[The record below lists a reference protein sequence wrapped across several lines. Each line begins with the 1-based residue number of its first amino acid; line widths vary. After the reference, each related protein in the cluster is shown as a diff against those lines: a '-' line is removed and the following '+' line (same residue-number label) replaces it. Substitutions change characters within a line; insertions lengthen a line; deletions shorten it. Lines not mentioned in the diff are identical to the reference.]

1 MAGNLPDSEK
11 VKHLQKAVDGHI
23 QLHADMKEEVK
34 SKSDEVEHRQN
45 EIADLQQEMEAEDE
59 QLRAQGEEIQVLR
72 QRVKEKEQE
81 IKEKL
86 QSIEDSHKKVEQR
99 DRQLDILKKPP
110 KEVEHSP
117 KALEEF
123 DKYFDHVLKLT
134 EDLTDSEATVR
145 KQQQELEK
153 LRKLVDRAEE
163 IEEQVTHGA
172 VELSEKVQQIKELS
186 ERARKVPYAA
196 VPKDV
201 EELEDEVDRLR
212 PFEQEAKELKTQLQK
227 VQDECRQKSELESK
241 LNKLEE
247 DMRVKET
254 EFDVAFHEL
263 EDLRE
268 RNGKLEM
275 QLQQRERSL
284 MRSQG
289 ASEEALQVKR
299 EPFDL
304 ELVSQVKVLQEKLQ
318 ARDEELETLRQQATG
333 SGVPLQAP
341 LKYEDL
347 PPDTDPRVEIA
358 VLKQVLEYKERKVG
372 SLQVQVR
379 SFEAVIKH
387 TKEQSKQVVKLKQ
400 ELAALKVKLV
410 CIHTEGIPQIECM
423 SARVNAF
430 RIPLQKEKEALKGE
444 NMPSEG
450 RREDQT
456 GVDLVSQ
463 LEELKEKLAKAEVG
477 IEIHLSRMSK

>member
-1 MAGNLPDSEK
+1 M
-11 VKHLQKAVDGHI
+11 
-23 QLHADMKEEVK
+23 
-34 SKSDEVEHRQN
+34 
-45 EIADLQQEMEAEDE
+45 
-59 QLRAQGEEIQVLR
+59 
-72 QRVKEKEQE
+72 
-81 IKEKL
+81 
-86 QSIEDSHKKVEQR
+86 
-99 DRQLDILKKPP
+99 
-110 KEVEHSP
+110 EHSP
-117 KALEEF
+117 KALEEY

-333 SGVPLQAP
+333 SGVPLQAS

-358 VLKQVLEYKERKVG
+358 VLKQALESKEQKIE
-372 SLQVQVR
+372 SLKVQVR
-379 SFEAVIKH
+379 SFEKH

-400 ELAALKVKLV
+400 ELAALVASLV
-410 CIHTEGIPQIECM
+410 CLHTGGIQQVECM

-430 RIPLQKEKEALKGE
+430 PIPLQKEKEALKGE
-444 NMPSEG
+444 KMPLEE

-456 GVDLVSQ
+456 GADLVSQ
-463 LEELKEKLAKAEVG
+463 LEELKEKLAKAEVV
-477 IEIHLSRMSK
+477 IEMNQLSMHVKVRNHA